1 VWTIEVTREIVNAD
15 TVFVVTWRT
24 SDGARVEIGAAVC
37 EIDTSKAVVS
47 IEAEQAGYV
56 RQVAAVGAEVPV
68 GGVLGYV
75 TAQPDT
81 PLPPSVVPVVEPSAA
96 SGESTDRI
104 SAKARR
110 KIEELGLDAKLFAG
124 RGVVREQDVV
134 DLAAQLIAVQTV
146 PEDPRG
152 PFDIAP
158 LGVIQRRVARVMESV
173 THVPVSYLERAVDL
187 ASVRERA
194 RSLAA
199 ASASVITELDLLV
212 SSLACAC
219 RRHPHFN
226 ASITAEHDLRVYRD
240 INVGVA
246 VDVKGELFV
255 VVLRDVARKDVSA
268 IARGLRELQYL
279 AQRRR
284 AGVEH
289 LSGGTVTVTSMLGR
303 GVQRFSPIIF
313 PDQIAIVGLGDPLPG
328 TTMSALVLGFDHRA
342 VSGSSAAVFL
352 QDLAEDFCHPLS

>member
-1 VWTIEVTREIVNAD
+1 VWIIQVTREIVNAD
-15 TVFVVTWRT
+15 TVFVVAWRT
-24 SDGARVEIGAAVC
+24 ADGGRVEAGDAVC
-37 EIDTSKAVVS
+37 EIDTSKAIVA
-47 IEAEQAGYV
+47 IEAERAGYV
-56 RQVAAVGAEVPV
+56 RQTAAVGAEVAV
-68 GGVLGYV
+68 GGVVGYV

-81 PLPPSVVPVVEPSAA
+81 PLPASVVPLVEPPPSD
-96 SGESTDRI
+96 EITDRI

-110 KIEELGLDAKLFAG
+110 KIAELGLDAKLFAG
-124 RGVVREQDVV
+124 RGLVREQDVV
-134 DLAAQLIAVQTV
+134 ELAAQLTAVQTV

-152 PFDIAP
+152 TFDTAP
-158 LGVIQRRVARVMESV
+158 LGAIQRRVARAMESV

-187 ASVRERA
+187 APVRERA
-194 RSLAA
+194 RALGA
-199 ASASVITELDLLV
+199 ASGSVVTELDLLV

-255 VVLRDVARKDVSA
+255 VVLRDVATKDVSA

-284 AGVEH
+284 AGVAH

-313 PDQIAIVGLGDPLPG
+313 PDQIAIVGLGDPMPG

-352 QDLAEDFCHPLS
+352 QDLAEDFSHPLS